1 MNSSKRLHPVALLIF
16 ITKDIKEL
24 LLPLLFSFGFSLFNQ
39 STWLLTG
46 SLIGCGYI
54 FLHCFMTWY
63 RQRYDV
69 VEDEFRME
77 TGAWTKKKVYIPL
90 ERIQSVDDTEGIW
103 HRLFGVIQLQI
114 ETASQQGEPEAVL
127 AALSKKE
134 ALHLKRLL
142 LQQHPT
148 TQEGKD
154 TVEAPVKKN
163 PRELHITNQRLLI
176 AGLTSGK
183 TGAILV
189 AVLGPVFSLLENFA
203 GEKGMFFFLERAY
216 TTVATSF
223 SLVSITLFAL
233 LLAWLLSVGF
243 TIMLDA
249 RFTLRRENK
258 HLHIHRGLLERR
270 RTSLPLKRIQA
281 VHLVEGILRQP
292 FGYVTVLVESAGYGG
307 EDEDSRRIVCF
318 PLLKRSE
325 VKEFMEKFLPEYQ
338 QAVISSLQPLPRRVR
353 KRMTLYTLP
362 FTGVVVG
369 VIWYFSSFW
378 GAISLLLLPLDFLYG
393 LWRFQS
399 SGWLFTDQLVAL
411 RSRLIARRTVFIP
424 RRSMQSRTLSQNVL
438 TRRTGLA
445 VFKTNLASGNEY
457 ESELLEQKDV
467 LAMIRSMDPELEKS
481 K

>member
-1 MNSSKRLHPVALLIF
+1 MNNSKRLHPVALLIF
-16 ITKDIKEL
+16 ITKNIKEL
-24 LLPLLFSFGFSLFNQ
+24 LFPLLFSFGFSLFNQ

-63 RQRYDV
+63 RQRYEV

-134 ALHLKRLL
+134 ALDLKRLL

-148 TQEGKD
+148 SQEGKD
-154 TVEAPVKKN
+154 TVEAPVKNN
-163 PRELHITNQRLLI
+163 PELHITNQRLLI

-183 TGAILV
+183 AGAILA

-203 GEKGMFFFLERAY
+203 GKKSMFSFLERAY
-216 TTVATSF
+216 TTVSASF
-223 SLVSITLFAL
+223 SPVSIILFAL

-270 RTSLPLKRIQA
+270 RTSLPVRRIQA
-281 VHLVEGILRQP
+281 VHLVEGVLRQP

-362 FTGVVVG
+362 LTAVVVG

-399 SGWLFTDQLVAL
+399 SGWLFTDQFVAL
-411 RSRLIARRTVFIP
+411 RSRLIARRTVFIL

-438 TRRTGLA
+438 TRRAGLA

-457 ESELLEQKDV
+457 ESELLEQEDV
-467 LAMIRSMDPELEKS
+467 LAMIRSMDPEREKP